1 MGSKNGRKI
10 ARRNI
15 LRVSLSRARI
25 LCPPFSGLL
34 VTIVVIASVQS
45 IEHAAL
51 DFGLLGGALGRAS
64 LALESRLHRGRHFIL
79 HVGGLPFHLRA
90 LRTHALVCLWIEIS
104 SVAQGA
110 TRQNFTAERWA
121 TEKGWGGGPVNAV
134 RTFSTSVLPA
144 SRSACRRSS
153 SASRRF
159 SMSRTSPQSL
169 MMTCCFGRSFAPR
182 GTSASSITES
192 MPSITR
198 PKTTCLPSSQG
209 AGLKVMKNCELLVF
223 LPQLAIDRSPRAECL
238 MAKPPSSGKEGP

>member
-1 MGSKNGRKI
+1 MGSKNGRKV

-15 LRVSLSRARI
+15 LHVSLSRARSC
-25 LCPPFSGLL
+25 CPPFSGLL

-64 LALESRLHRGRHFIL
+64 LALESRLHGGRHFIL
-79 HVGGLPFHLRA
+79 HVGGLPFHLRT

-121 TEKGWGGGPVNAV
+121 TEKGAAM